1 MRLVPAFVGLAAL
14 AFASSAA
21 AAPVTLSQISFS
33 PEFQVELDEE
43 LGAREGEYLRSAVTE
58 AVSNALTRRGASIG
72 AGADITIEISI
83 IDADPNRPTMQ
94 QTQGRPGLDPLR
106 SVSTGGAE
114 LRAVLRNASGQVV
127 GEVDHRRYDETL
139 SDVFVPPTTWTS
151 AQRSIR
157 QFAGKVA
164 DAYADAAG

>member
-1 MRLVPAFVGLAAL
+1 MRIIPAVIGLAAF
-14 AFASSAA
+14 AFAQGAS

-58 AVSNALTRRGASIG
+58 AVSEALARQGASLG
-72 AGADITIEISI
+72 ANGDITIEISI
-83 IDADPNRPTMQ
+83 IDADPNRPTME
-94 QTQGRPGLDPLR
+94 QTQGRPGLDPMR

-139 SDVFVPPTTWTS
+139 ADVFVPPSTWTS
-151 AQRSIR
+151 ADRSIR
-157 QFAGKVA
+157 QFARKVA
-164 DAYADAAG
+164 DAYVDAAS

>member
-14 AFASSAA
+14 AIASSAA
-21 AAPVTLSQISFS
+21 AAPVTLSPISFS
-33 PEFQVELDEE
+33 PEFQVALDED
-43 LGAREGEYLRSAVTE
+43 LGAREGEYLRTAVTE
-58 AVSNALTRRGASIG
+58 AVSDALARRGASIG
-72 AGADITIEISI
+72 AGADISIEIAI
-83 IDADPNRPTMQ
+83 VDADPNRPTMR

-139 SDVFVPPTTWTS
+139 EDVFVPPSTWTS
-151 AQRSIR
+151 AERSIR
-157 QFAGKVA
+157 QFARKVA
-164 DAYADAAG
+164 DAYVEAIG

>member
-14 AFASSAA
+14 AIASSAA

-58 AVSNALTRRGASIG
+58 AVSNALTRRGANIG

-83 IDADPNRPTMQ
+83 IDADPNRPTMR

>member
-1 MRLVPAFVGLAAL
+1 MRLIPAFLGLAAL
-14 AFASSAA
+14 AFAQSASA
-21 AAPVTLSQISFS
+21 VTLSQISFS
-33 PEFQVELDEE
+33 PEFQIELDEE

-72 AGADITIEISI
+72 TGADITIEISI

-151 AQRSIR
+151 AQRAIR

>member
-1 MRLVPAFVGLAAL
+1 MRLIPAFLGLAAL
-14 AFASSAA
+14 AFAQSASA
-21 AAPVTLSQISFS
+21 VTLSQISFS
-33 PEFQVELDEE
+33 PEFQIELDEE

-72 AGADITIEISI
+72 TGADITIEISI

>member
-1 MRLVPAFVGLAAL
+1 MRLIPAFLGLAAL
-14 AFASSAA
+14 AFAQSASA
-21 AAPVTLSQISFS
+21 VTLSQISFS
-33 PEFQVELDEE
+33 PEFQIELDEE

-72 AGADITIEISI
+72 TGADITIDISI
-83 IDADPNRPTMQ
+83 IDADPNRPTME
-94 QTQGRPGLDPLR
+94 QTMGRPGLDPMR

-114 LRAVLRNASGQVV
+114 LRAVLRNANGQVV